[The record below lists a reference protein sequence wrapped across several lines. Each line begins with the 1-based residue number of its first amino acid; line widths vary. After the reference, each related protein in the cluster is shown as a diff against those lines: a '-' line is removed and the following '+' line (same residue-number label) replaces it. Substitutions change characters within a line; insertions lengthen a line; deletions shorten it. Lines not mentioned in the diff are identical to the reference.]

1 VRHNPSTV
9 VVLAG
14 QPGAGLLTAVSRPAN
29 VTLVRPELPAGAD
42 GSTDEG
48 IEPAL
53 SALRRAARISSPYVL
68 VAADPLAAV
77 AAQWQ
82 AMWELTQAPHGTEA
96 FELRAGEALA
106 AWRANQFEL
115 PDYYLVLAQ
124 EQQPGGPAGG
134 QEQPPD
140 FYLGPLRALR
150 PHRVA
155 VVVASE
161 PAEQAAG
168 IVSALGSLRHGRWWP
183 PLPDV
188 IDSARRF
195 YPGSL
200 SASPDGAA
208 VPLLRLRGLPLFFPG
223 FLARHPRL
231 GASNVR
237 PPRHHGYAARAVAP
251 ARPVTG
257 ALAGPQSWGAQLAGA
272 LLAGAVLPREYPGHR
287 SPRATGLW
295 GPQVSGAQLSGA
307 LLLGTPRSCDCLPGH
322 CLPGTASP
330 IDSWA

>member
-1 VRHNPSTV
+1 MRHNPSTV
-9 VVLAG
+9 VVLTG
-14 QPGAGLLTAVSRPAN
+14 QPGASLLTAVSRPAN
-29 VTLVRPELPAGAD
+29 VTLVRPEVPAGRPAGAD

-48 IEPAL
+48 IEAA
-53 SALRRAARISSPYVL
+53 SAALRRAARISSPYVL

-115 PDYYLVLAQ
+115 PDYYLVLAR
-124 EQQPGGPAGG
+124 EQQPGGPPPGG

-168 IVSALGSLRHGRWWP
+168 VVSALGSLRHGRWWP

-188 IDSARRF
+188 IDAARRF

-200 SASPDGAA
+200 SASPDGAT
-208 VPLLRLRGLPLFFPG
+208 VPLLRLRGLPRFFRD
-223 FLARHPRL
+223 FSLAPRVGPRMSDPL
-231 GASNVR
+231 GIMGMRREPWRGPAS
-237 PPRHHGYAARAVAP
+237 HGGIGRAAVFRVP
-251 ARPVTG
+251 
-257 ALAGPQSWGAQLAGA
+257 S
-272 LLAGAVLPREYPGHR
+272 
-287 SPRATGLW
+287 
-295 GPQVSGAQLSGA
+295 
-307 LLLGTPRSCDCLPGH
+307 
-322 CLPGTASP
+322 
-330 IDSWA
+330 